1 MTPKRFEEI
10 KKLIAELSGAN
21 HQGSPIPFESH
32 RDLLRAAG
40 ELVDQIQIMAPP
52 GSSPI
57 QMEGK
62 VVGYISDAA
71 VRDSAKGMVWSVS
84 ISETSAN
91 VHTFMS
97 RPNETQTKS

>member
-1 MTPKRFEEI
+1 MIPKRFEEI
-10 KKLIAELSGAN
+10 KKLIAELSGVN

-40 ELVDQIQIMAPP
+40 ELVNQIQVMAPP

-57 QMEGK
+57 KMDGE

-71 VRDSAKGMVWSVS
+71 VRDSVKGKTWSVS
-84 ISETSAN
+84 IGGMSDKIDA
-91 VHTFMS
+91 FMS
-97 RPNETQTKS
+97 EPNETQTKS